1 MEIISG
7 IHRVDGVR
15 GANSYLVIGEGAITV
30 IDTGMRGNG
39 KKIVEYIKSLG
50 RDPCEVESI
59 VLTHADFDHSGSAVE
74 LKEMTGAKVA
84 IHEGDALRFSR
95 VMGLKKMRGIF
106 TPLLKVMSRIM
117 NFPAIKPDIMLR
129 EGDKIGDLKVIHTPG
144 HTEGSICLYKPG
156 ELIFVGDVL
165 KSNKNGSLELPWRLV
180 TLDMVKAKESLRK
193 ISQLQFNILLPGH
206 GRPVLQDAQEKVRH
220 LLENT
225 G

>member
-1 MEIISG
+1 
-7 IHRVDGVR
+7 
-15 GANSYLVIGEGAITV
+15 
-30 IDTGMRGNG
+30 MRGNG

-50 RDPCEVESI
+50 RDPCEVECI
-59 VLTHADFDHSGSAVE
+59 VLTHADFDHSGSAAE
-74 LKEMTGAKVA
+74 LKEMTGSEVA
-84 IHEGDALRFSR
+84 IQEGDALRFSR
-95 VMGLKKMRGIF
+95 VMGLKKMGGIF

-117 NFPAIKPDIMLR
+117 NFQASKPDITLR

-165 KSNKNGSLELPWRLV
+165 KSNKNGSLELPWRMV

-220 LLENT
+220 LLENA